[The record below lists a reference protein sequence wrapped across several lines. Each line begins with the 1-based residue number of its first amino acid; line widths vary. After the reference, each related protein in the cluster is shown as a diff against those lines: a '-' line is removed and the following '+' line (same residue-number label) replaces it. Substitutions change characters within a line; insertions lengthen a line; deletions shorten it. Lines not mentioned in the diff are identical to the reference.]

1 MNYSMLSGLVLFAL
15 ASYIPARESSQ
26 QKRLLYLLAE
36 LIAASLACA
45 FGAYRLFN
53 LCFLIIAGK
62 SAILLKRSL
71 LVVFLLLLYASHF
84 ASKSWANFAMEHIH
98 KVSAARIEHLLIFR
112 FEGELFFLCSLVAFT
127 LCVRALMESNRNRNA
142 IDELNHNMEQMAVA
156 LERSRIARDMHD
168 SLGHTLTSLNIQLE
182 LTAKLLEDGENLEAK
197 ESLERSRAI
206 ARSSMQGV
214 RKAIHSI
221 TAEDLSL
228 KNAIVGLTEHIS
240 AQQDLKFELD
250 LNEPLMAPNCGH
262 DLFCIVQEALNNVR
276 KHSRATQV
284 SIKLENVD
292 SRIKLKIE
300 DNGVGIGPG
309 NLENGYGLRGM
320 RERIDHL
327 GGTFCM
333 DSSPGKGTI
342 IEVLVPS
349 GLSSA

>member
-1 MNYSMLSGLVLFAL
+1 
-15 ASYIPARESSQ
+15 
-26 QKRLLYLLAE
+26 
-36 LIAASLACA
+36 
-45 FGAYRLFN
+45 
-53 LCFLIIAGK
+53 
-62 SAILLKRSL
+62 
-71 LVVFLLLLYASHF
+71 
-84 ASKSWANFAMEHIH
+84 
-98 KVSAARIEHLLIFR
+98 
-112 FEGELFFLCSLVAFT
+112 
-127 LCVRALMESNRNRNA
+127 
-142 IDELNHNMEQMAVA
+142 
-156 LERSRIARDMHD
+156 
-168 SLGHTLTSLNIQLE
+168 
-182 LTAKLLEDGENLEAK
+182 
-197 ESLERSRAI
+197 
-206 ARSSMQGV
+206 MQGV